1 MIQVEVLKISYHPPS
16 KGYAV
21 ILKEVVGAKREFP
34 LIVGSNEAQSI
45 AMAIENIDM
54 PRPLTHDLAL
64 EIINTLDADL
74 TQVIISDIDKGTF
87 FAKLILTTMNSG
99 DISVD
104 SRPSDAISLA
114 LRAMA
119 RIYVNEVIFDSFP
132 ANFKNSD
139 KVAKDEKVIDAT
151 YDMIENLSLALS
163 TAIEKEEYEM
173 AARIRDRIKEIEKS
187 N

>member
-1 MIQVEVLKISYHPPS
+1 MF
-16 KGYAV
+16 
-21 ILKEVVGAKREFP
+21 LKE
-34 LIVGSNEAQSI
+34 LLS
-45 AMAIENIDM
+45 
-54 PRPLTHDLAL
+54 

-74 TQVIISDIDKGTF
+74 TQVIISDMDQGTF
-87 FAKLILTTMNSG
+87 YAKIVLTTPRSG
-99 DISVD
+99 DISID

-114 LRAMA
+114 LRAMS
-119 RIYVNEVIFDSFP
+119 RIFVNELLFDSFP
-132 ANFKNSD
+132 KNFKKSN
-139 KVAKDEKVIDAT
+139 KVIKEETTIDAT

>member
-1 MIQVEVLKISYHPPS
+1 
-16 KGYAV
+16 
-21 ILKEVVGAKREFP
+21 
-34 LIVGSNEAQSI
+34 
-45 AMAIENIDM
+45 
-54 PRPLTHDLAL
+54 
-64 EIINTLDADL
+64 
-74 TQVIISDIDKGTF
+74 
-87 FAKLILTTMNSG
+87 MNSG

-132 ANFKNSD
+132 ENFKNSD
-139 KVAKDEKVIDAT
+139 KVAKNEKVIDTT